1 MPDDIVWEDIRVAYE
16 TTSETKKEIARRFG
30 VSEDA
35 IYRYAKKHDW
45 ILRPS
50 GTAALLIAGAKR
62 AAGITSTSTN
72 DLAPQPK
79 ASARKKATA
88 KSKAKTTLDI
98 ASPTKPRKEAGTD
111 THQLAIVK
119 RLYDVTDAKL
129 AVIESRIASGKR
141 LVRIDADH
149 EAREIAAILKTIEK
163 LKELSDAFAR
173 TAAASGGTKPGTAS
187 AATAALIGDAE
198 RLRQDL
204 AERFERL
211 KVSGGN
217 ATASE

>member
-16 TTSETKKEIARRFG
+16 TTSETKKEIAQRFG
-30 VSEDA
+30 ISDRA
-35 IYRYAKKHDW
+35 IYPYAKKHGW
-45 ILRPS
+45 TLRPS
-50 GTAALLIAGAKR
+50 GADALLIAGAKR
-62 AAGITSTSTN
+62 AAGITATSPG
-72 DLAPQPK
+72 DIAAPPK
-79 ASARKKATA
+79 ASARKKATV
-88 KSKAKTTLDI
+88 KAKAKTLDI

-129 AVIESRIASGKR
+129 AVIEHRIASGKKIIR
-141 LVRIDADH
+141 TDADR

-173 TAAASGGTKPGTAS
+173 TAAASGGAKPGTAC

-211 KVSGGN
+211 KVGGGDTK
-217 ATASE
+217 ATE